1 MVQTWLESTS
11 KAVENGLEKSLQ
23 LVTTVKGLYLIR
35 EESLKMGKSWT
46 GKCNFEN
53 HCKINTRFT

>member
-53 HCKINTRFT
+53 H